1 MKIALAYSGGLDT
14 SVAIKWL
21 KEKYGASII
30 CVYADVG
37 QGEDILKIDKRAI
50 ASGASKVYV
59 SDLKEKFINE
69 FVFPALKAGAV
80 YEKGYLLATA
90 LSRPLIVWE
99 LARVAVIEKC
109 GSAAHGCTG
118 KGNDQVRFEVG
129 ISTLA
134 PHLEV
139 IAPVR
144 EWELG
149 SRDEEIEYAKE
160 HGIPV
165 DVTKKSPYSIDRNLW
180 GISIEAGVLEDPW
193 KEPPEDAYQITKS
206 PQAAPNKPAYLV
218 ISFEKGVPVKLDGK
232 RMKPSSLICKVAKI
246 GGAHGVGRVDMVE
259 NRLVG
264 IKSHEIYE
272 LPAATILNTAHKELE
287 GLVLDRETAHYKEL
301 VSQKY
306 SELVY
311 YGLWYT
317 PLKKALD
324 AFVNETQKYVTGD
337 VRVKLYKG
345 TCAVAGRKSPYSL
358 YNYKLATYDKGST
371 FDQKLAK
378 GFIELWGLPYKIR
391 AQALKRNR

>member
-1 MKIALAYSGGLDT
+1 
-14 SVAIKWL
+14 
-21 KEKYGASII
+21 
-30 CVYADVG
+30 
-37 QGEDILKIDKRAI
+37 
-50 ASGASKVYV
+50 
-59 SDLKEKFINE
+59 
-69 FVFPALKAGAV
+69 
-80 YEKGYLLATA
+80 
-90 LSRPLIVWE
+90 
-99 LARVAVIEKC
+99 
-109 GSAAHGCTG
+109 
-118 KGNDQVRFEVG
+118 
-129 ISTLA
+129 
-134 PHLEV
+134 
-139 IAPVR
+139 
-144 EWELG
+144 
-149 SRDEEIEYAKE
+149 
-160 HGIPV
+160 
-165 DVTKKSPYSIDRNLW
+165 
-180 GISIEAGVLEDPW
+180 
-193 KEPPEDAYQITKS
+193 
-206 PQAAPNKPAYLV
+206 
-218 ISFEKGVPVKLDGK
+218 
-232 RMKPSSLICKVAKI
+232 
-246 GGAHGVGRVDMVE
+246 MVE

>member
-218 ISFEKGVPVKLDGK
+218 ISFE
-232 RMKPSSLICKVAKI
+232 
-246 GGAHGVGRVDMVE
+246 
-259 NRLVG
+259 
-264 IKSHEIYE
+264 
-272 LPAATILNTAHKELE
+272 
-287 GLVLDRETAHYKEL
+287 
-301 VSQKY
+301 
-306 SELVY
+306 
-311 YGLWYT
+311 
-317 PLKKALD
+317 
-324 AFVNETQKYVTGD
+324 
-337 VRVKLYKG
+337 
-345 TCAVAGRKSPYSL
+345 
-358 YNYKLATYDKGST
+358 
-371 FDQKLAK
+371 
-378 GFIELWGLPYKIR
+378 
-391 AQALKRNR
+391 